1 MKLFRYLLFIVIIGS
16 IRQANAQLITIYAE
30 KFHWGLK
37 GGFNFSRFSNN
48 VFPFD
53 NQNKSDQYY
62 AGFSQYARMTFVP
75 GVTAEYQWTNHFGI
89 GVELN
94 YNGRG
99 SVYRSYIDGSDY
111 IDDYGTRHKGY
122 NYFKYRI
129 NNLELPLLLQWKPTN
144 FNPGKLG
151 IVLYGGAAPYWN
163 VRAKYAE
170 TTDKTSDVYSAFS
183 SLPNN
188 NLSDVRKFN
197 ISTVGG
203 IKLLTSEQEHNNFYI
218 DFRFQYDM
226 KPTFKVDYI
235 GDYNVHNMGTY
246 NWSAGVYFG
255 VSF

>member
-1 MKLFRYLLFIVIIGS
+1 MRLFRYVLFVIILGLVQRS
-16 IRQANAQLITIYAE
+16 KAQLITIYAE

-37 GGFNFSRFSNN
+37 AGFNFSRFSNN

-62 AGFSQYARMTFVP
+62 GGFNQYARMTFVP
-75 GVTAEYQWTNHFGI
+75 GITAEYQWTNHFGI

-99 SVYRSYIDGSDY
+99 SVYRSYIQGSEY
-111 IDDYGTRHKGY
+111 IDDYGTAQKGY

-129 NNLELPLLLQWKPTN
+129 NNLELPVLFQWKVTN

-151 IVLYGGAAPYWN
+151 VVLYGGAAPSLN

-170 TTDKTSDVYSAFS
+170 TTDNTSDVYSAFS
-183 SLPNN
+183 SLANHT
-188 NLSDVRKFN
+188 LSDVRKFN
-197 ISTVGG
+197 VSTIGG
-203 IKLLTSEQEHNNFYI
+203 IKLLTAEQERNNFYI

-226 KPTFKVDYI
+226 LSTFNVDYI
-235 GDYNVHNMGTY
+235 GDNVIHNMGTY
-246 NWSAGVYFG
+246 NWSGGVYFG
-255 VSF
+255 VTF